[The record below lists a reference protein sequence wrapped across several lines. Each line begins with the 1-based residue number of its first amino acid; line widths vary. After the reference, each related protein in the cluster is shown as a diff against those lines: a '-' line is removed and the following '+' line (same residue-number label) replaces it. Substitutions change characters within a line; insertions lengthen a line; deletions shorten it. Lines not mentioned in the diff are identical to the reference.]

1 MGTSYT
7 QSKNLKDRRVIKL
20 LALKDGRLSA
30 VFEDEIEIYSK
41 NNLELEISIEGK
53 ENLKNLTQLNNGNLI
68 ISFHDKIKFN
78 DIIKMTK
85 IISLKE
91 KSYNIE
97 QELENEFYSEKILE
111 KDDCLY
117 SFEQNSFH
125 YEQGEIKSCI
135 NIYKKFIDN
144 NKYKKIAPINNF
156 NKLQNQNWSWFI
168 DACFINNNEVMLV
181 LSNGIKFL
189 NINNPDYSNEITN
202 YHNEHQVHFGSLGSQ
217 TSGDFICNLNNNSYL
232 IGGDNKFYI
241 VDAVRYNIN
250 LIIQLEEENKIIKEI
265 KKDFNNQILVI
276 MDNKYR
282 SMKDRYRKYDYFCV
296 YKYESDKLEKI
307 SELKEEN
314 KYIDLFEILNDNQVV
329 FLMHLYISYFSY
341 ERNTYLNILSY

>member
-53 ENLKNLTQLNNGNLI
+53 ENLKNLTQLKNGNLI

-144 NKYKKIAPINNF
+144 NK
-156 NKLQNQNWSWFI
+156 
-168 DACFINNNEVMLV
+168 
-181 LSNGIKFL
+181 
-189 NINNPDYSNEITN
+189 
-202 YHNEHQVHFGSLGSQ
+202 
-217 TSGDFICNLNNNSYL
+217 
-232 IGGDNKFYI
+232 
-241 VDAVRYNIN
+241 
-250 LIIQLEEENKIIKEI
+250 
-265 KKDFNNQILVI
+265 
-276 MDNKYR
+276 
-282 SMKDRYRKYDYFCV
+282 
-296 YKYESDKLEKI
+296 
-307 SELKEEN
+307 
-314 KYIDLFEILNDNQVV
+314 
-329 FLMHLYISYFSY
+329 
-341 ERNTYLNILSY
+341 

>member
-7 QSKNLKDRRVIKL
+7 KSKNLKDRRVIKL

-117 SFEQNSFH
+117 SFD
-125 YEQGEIKSCI
+125 KTV
-135 NIYKKFIDN
+135 FIM
-144 NKYKKIAPINNF
+144 NK
-156 NKLQNQNWSWFI
+156 
-168 DACFINNNEVMLV
+168 
-181 LSNGIKFL
+181 
-189 NINNPDYSNEITN
+189 
-202 YHNEHQVHFGSLGSQ
+202 
-217 TSGDFICNLNNNSYL
+217 
-232 IGGDNKFYI
+232 
-241 VDAVRYNIN
+241 
-250 LIIQLEEENKIIKEI
+250 
-265 KKDFNNQILVI
+265 
-276 MDNKYR
+276 
-282 SMKDRYRKYDYFCV
+282 
-296 YKYESDKLEKI
+296 EK
-307 SELKEEN
+307 
-314 KYIDLFEILNDNQVV
+314 
-329 FLMHLYISYFSY
+329 
-341 ERNTYLNILSY
+341 